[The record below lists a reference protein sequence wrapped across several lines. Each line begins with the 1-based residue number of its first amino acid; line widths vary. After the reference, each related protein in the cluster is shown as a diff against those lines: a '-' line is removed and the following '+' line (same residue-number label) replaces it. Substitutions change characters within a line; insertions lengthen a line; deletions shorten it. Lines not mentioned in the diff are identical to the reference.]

1 VHGDG
6 QAVMSEEPS
15 EAKART
21 SREPKFLRIRSWS
34 IGLVVSMV
42 LTCMFVQFV
51 NDWLDNDLATLDVER
66 THQPVSDTEIFQNHA
81 HLVMWTRVAIIVFAI
96 SAVLWLVW
104 QYQAH
109 ANARALGRP
118 RRSLPPVLGL
128 LAWAIPVANVVLV
141 PLAMGSLFLAS
152 DPEQGSSNRAPRWYV
167 LLVLLWWGL
176 FATGV
181 WMIGSAVLSTPTAH
195 ASFTQL
201 IDRDTRARA
210 GSYFL
215 FLSAL
220 AAAAVVAA
228 IDVRLQA
235 KDARVSF
242 ERGRRGWTSY
252 QGPPASGSR

>member
-1 VHGDG
+1 
-6 QAVMSEEPS
+6 M
-15 EAKART
+15 
-21 SREPKFLRIRSWS
+21 RSWS

-42 LTCMFVQFV
+42 LTCIFVQFV
-51 NDWLDNDLATLDVER
+51 NDWIDNDLATLDVER
-66 THQPVSDTEIFQNHA
+66 AHQPVSDTEIFQNHA
-81 HLVMWTRVAIIVFAI
+81 HLVMWARVAIILFAI

-109 ANARALGRP
+109 ANARALGHR

-128 LAWAIPVANVVLV
+128 LAWVVPVANVVLV

-152 DPEQGSSNRAPRWYV
+152 DPEHGSPNRGPRWYV
-167 LLVLLWWGL
+167 LLVLVWWGL
-176 FATGV
+176 FVAGV
-181 WMIGSAVLSTPTAH
+181 WMIGSAVLSTPSSH

-215 FLSAL
+215 FVSAA

-242 ERGRRGWTSY
+242 ERERRGWTGY
-252 QGPPASGSR
+252 EGRAAKGNR